1 MRLTEKEVRYVANL
15 ANLRLTEEEVARMVH
30 DLGGILE
37 QMDRLAEIDTEGVA
51 PMAQVLFEAPPGLFE
66 PEETA
71 TLRPDVERAPLGN
84 QLAIANAPAAGG
96 GYFKVPLVIER

>member
-1 MRLTEKEVRYVANL
+1 MKLTEKEVRYVANL
-15 ANLRLTEEEVARMVH
+15 ANLALTEDEIGRMVQ

-37 QMDRLAEIDTEGVA
+37 QMDRLAEIDTEGIL
-51 PMAQVLFEAPPGLFE
+51 PMAQVLYEAG
-66 PEETA
+66 ETA

-84 QLAIANAPAAGG
+84 ELALANAPVSGA

>member
-1 MRLTEKEVRYVANL
+1 LKLTEKDVRYVANL
-15 ANLRLTEEEVARMVH
+15 ANLSLTEEEVGRMVH

-37 QMDRLAEIDTEGVA
+37 QMDRLAEIDTKDVE
-51 PMAQVLFEAPPGLFE
+51 PMAQVLYEAG
-66 PEETA
+66 ETA

-84 QLAIANAPAAGG
+84 ELAIANAPASGA